1 MDNQTEILFTFGSTA
16 DAIAAEAALQNAGLA
31 VRVMSLPS
39 SIRAGCGLCLR
50 VSPAH
55 AKAAAQ
61 VLQNASIPA
70 QDIYKRQATGA
81 QSTYTPHHTEET

>member
-1 MDNQTEILFTFGSTA
+1 MDNQTEILFTFGTTA
-16 DAIAAEAALQNAGLA
+16 AAIAAEAALQNAGLA

-50 VSPAH
+50 VSPAD

-61 VLQNASIPA
+61 LLSGAKIEIA
-70 QDIYKRQATGA
+70 DTYKREIDGA
-81 QSTYTPHHTEET
+81 QSTYTPYRIEET